1 MPRPLTN
8 RWFRIWAPDMF
19 GPDPDGFNEKTD
31 LEPQERLCW
40 HVLLAMCAMSS
51 LQPAICKSP
60 LIGFTDVEFAKT
72 IGVYSNVWKDCK
84 QKLILAGKIDVDS
97 QNVIVIRN
105 WDRNAAKYFR
115 GRDHDRDALL
125 RGLTVDEELQFRGI
139 EKERAVLFAKV
150 IKHLNYA
157 AGRNFKLSCKPSFR
171 HVSARFNEGYRWED
185 FKHVIEVKCQQ
196 WVGNPKMEGFLRPET
211 LFNSE
216 KFPAYRQEHMIV
228 RKAAIGGT
236 GSMTVFPEERAK
248 YEAEAKI
255 EYERKK
261 TEVMAGL
268 GVTTDEGWYN
278 LILKGEAPMFEE
290 FLKIFL
296 KKKRESG
303 EWTLETEEPK

>member
-1 MPRPLTN
+1 
-8 RWFRIWAPDMF
+8 
-19 GPDPDGFNEKTD
+19 
-31 LEPQERLCW
+31 
-40 HVLLAMCAMSS
+40 
-51 LQPAICKSP
+51 
-60 LIGFTDVEFAKT
+60 
-72 IGVYSNVWKDCK
+72 
-84 QKLILAGKIDVDS
+84 
-97 QNVIVIRN
+97 
-105 WDRNAAKYFR
+105 
-115 GRDHDRDALL
+115 
-125 RGLTVDEELQFRGI
+125 
-139 EKERAVLFAKV
+139 
-150 IKHLNYA
+150 
-157 AGRNFKLSCKPSFR
+157 
-171 HVSARFNEGYRWED
+171 
-185 FKHVIEVKCQQ
+185 
-196 WVGNPKMEGFLRPET
+196 MEGFLRPET

-278 LILKGEAPMFEE
+278 LILKGEAPIFEE